1 MKTIQI
7 NQCTQEELEW
17 LPGVGAKTAEKV
29 IKARPVKDVGEL
41 QQLIPPSAWLKIQEA
56 DVEFAFGTDEEEAA
70 PTAEFAENLEQLAGL
85 LNLGHLSEEEATAF
99 RKRWLEQSL
108 QLAEA
113 ASWKEIPILSEP
125 PLILQEP
132 EPMTLRRVL
141 PGQELKAGAEYV
153 CIWNM
158 RWAPDGQAVT
168 PADAPIQKEI
178 TEQLAKYGISI
189 AFVHYGASVRV
200 HTPSRGRVPLVLF
213 EIIRDTEEAE
223 SGEED
228 TRNHQRDG
236 QGD

>member
-17 LPGVGAKTAEKV
+17 LPGVGQATAKKIIE
-29 IKARPVKDVGEL
+29 ARPIEA
-41 QQLIPPSAWLKIQEA
+41 QTQLEQIVPPSAWLKIEQA
-56 DVEFAFGTDEEEAA
+56 GVEFAFGTGGEEPGEA
-70 PTAEFAENLEQLAGL
+70 PPPEPVVE
-85 LNLGHLSEEEATAF
+85 
-99 RKRWLEQSL
+99 KV
-108 QLAEA
+108 
-113 ASWKEIPILSEP
+113 PSEP
-125 PLILQEP
+125 PIVLQEP
-132 EPMTLRRVL
+132 EPMTLRRIL
-141 PGQELKAGAEYV
+141 PGQELTKGASYI

-178 TEQLAKYGISI
+178 TEQLATYGISI